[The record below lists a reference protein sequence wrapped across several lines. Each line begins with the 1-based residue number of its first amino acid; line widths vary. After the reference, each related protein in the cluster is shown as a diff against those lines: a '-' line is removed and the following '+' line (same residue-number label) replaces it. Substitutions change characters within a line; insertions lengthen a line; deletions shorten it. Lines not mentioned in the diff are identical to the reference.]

1 MWRSGVLF
9 LEGDAVYP
17 PEEVQLAMLIANRF
31 LTQLFLHLPRKYGC
45 TTGDVGQNFVAR
57 HPNDHGN

>member
-1 MWRSGVLF
+1 M
-9 LEGDAVYP
+9 YP

-31 LTQLFLHLPRKYGC
+31 LTQLLLHLPRKYGC

-57 HPNDHGN
+57 RPNDHGN